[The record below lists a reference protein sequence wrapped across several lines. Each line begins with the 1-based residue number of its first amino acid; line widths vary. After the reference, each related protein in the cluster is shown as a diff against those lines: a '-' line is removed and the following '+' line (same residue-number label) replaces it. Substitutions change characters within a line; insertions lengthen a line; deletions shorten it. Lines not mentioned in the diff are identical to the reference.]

1 MESRCMGK
9 QAIRSKY
16 LAHRDS
22 LTKSERLSK
31 SMNIWRNLKRERE
44 FQKAEIVLVYLDY
57 RSEVMTTGLVEELL
71 LSEGGRRVFAPRVEG
86 LDIEFYEIHSLDDLN
101 PGYQGI
107 REPEAVSEKKF
118 TPKLYEEK
126 SCILLLP
133 GSVYDRELG
142 RMGYGKGF
150 YDRFL
155 HKFPHVT
162 RAGLAFE
169 CQIAKAVP
177 VDEKDE
183 RVDMIVTE
191 KEIIRA
197 AGREK
202 E

>member
-1 MESRCMGK
+1 MGK

-16 LAHRDS
+16 LAYRDS
-22 LTKSERLSK
+22 LTTSERLSK
-31 SMNIWRNLKRERE
+31 SMRIWKNLKRERE
-44 FQKAEIVLVYLDY
+44 FQEAELVLVYLDY
-57 RSEVMTTGLVEELL
+57 RSEVMTTGLVEEIF
-71 LSEGGRRVFAPRVEG
+71 LSEGGRRVFAPKVEG
-86 LDIEFYEIHSLDDLN
+86 LDIEFYEIHSLDDLR

-107 REPEAVSEKKF
+107 REPEADEENRF
-118 TPKLYEEK
+118 THRLYEEK
-126 SCILLLP
+126 NCILLLP

-155 HKFPHVT
+155 HKFPKLT
-162 RAGLAFE
+162 SAGLAFD

-191 KEIIRA
+191 TEIIRM